1 MKKHITTIIIGLTA
15 IILLT
20 QTNLFND
27 LLFFFLVGAI
37 PGTTKSVPS
46 SVMLSAII
54 FASWL
59 VVFRFPA
66 VRALT
71 ARLLTHLHA
80 AVLELKGQLAKHRL
94 GDA

>member
-1 MKKHITTIIIGLTA
+1 MKKYAAIIIGLTA

-20 QTNLFND
+20 QTDLFND

-46 SVMLSAII
+46 SVMLSAIVL
-54 FASWL
+54 ASWI

-66 VRALT
+66 VRSASVKLLAHVYAALIDLKT
-71 ARLLTHLHA
+71 QLT
-80 AVLELKGQLAKHRL
+80 KRRL

>member
-1 MKKHITTIIIGLTA
+1 MKKYAAIIVGLTA

-46 SVMLSAII
+46 YVMLSVIVV
-54 FASWL
+54 ASWIVIFSL
-59 VVFRFPA
+59 PFVRSQSLQLFNSVVA
-66 VRALT
+66 ALT
-71 ARLLTHLHA
+71 DAKA
-80 AVLELKGQLAKHRL
+80 QLAKRRL
-94 GDA
+94 NDV

>member
-1 MKKHITTIIIGLTA
+1 MKKYAAIIIGLTA
-15 IILLT
+15 VILLT

-46 SVMLSAII
+46 YVMLSAIVAATGV
-54 FASWL
+54 F
-59 VVFRFPA
+59 VFRFTW
-66 VRALT
+66 VRNLT
-71 ARLLTHLHA
+71 IRVMTRLGTSLT
-80 AVLELKGQLAKHRL
+80 ELKTELQKRRF

>member
-1 MKKHITTIIIGLTA
+1 MKKYAAIIVSLTA

-46 SVMLSAII
+46 SVMLSAIVIASGI
-54 FASWL
+54 FIFSFA
-59 VVFRFPA
+59 A
-66 VRALT
+66 VRSLGAQMLAQLQST
-71 ARLLTHLHA
+71 LVDFKRQ
-80 AVLELKGQLAKHRL
+80 LEKQHL

>member
-1 MKKHITTIIIGLTA
+1 MKKYAAIIVVFTA
-15 IILLT
+15 VILLT

-46 SVMLSAII
+46 HVMLGAII
-54 FASWL
+54 AVSG
-59 VVFRFPA
+59 VVVISLPF
-66 VRALT
+66 VRT
-71 ARLLTHLHA
+71 QSRRLLTSLTA
-80 AVLELKGQLAKHRL
+80 SYAELKAQLEKRRL